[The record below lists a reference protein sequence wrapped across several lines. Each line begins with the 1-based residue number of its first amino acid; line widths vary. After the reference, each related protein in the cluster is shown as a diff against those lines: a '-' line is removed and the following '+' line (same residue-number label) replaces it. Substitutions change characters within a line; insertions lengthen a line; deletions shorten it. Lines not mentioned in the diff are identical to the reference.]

1 MVLNHTRQRN
11 VYPALYY
18 ARNIGN
24 EDFSPR
30 LTDKG
35 AKDDSGKRKKADNCE
50 VDYATYAEE
59 FEQNLKDKLNEL
71 FNFELPFRRCDE
83 QEAENICKYCDFKTL
98 CKR

>member
-11 VYPALYY
+11 VYPTLYY

-30 LTDKG
+30 LIDLG
-35 AKDDSGKRKKADNCE
+35 VKDDSVKRKKADSRE
-50 VDYATYAEE
+50 VDYASYAEE
-59 FEQNLKDKLNEL
+59 FEQHLKDKLSEL
-71 FNFELPFRRCDE
+71 FNFDLPFRRCDE
-83 QEAENICKYCDFKTL
+83 LEAENICNYCDFKTL